1 MTRNQKLIVLHG
13 IYNRL
18 AWIINDLG
26 ELNREDYDKNLE
38 DALMQLEKIF
48 QLFEKITRKEEGQA

>member
-1 MTRNQKLIVLHG
+1 MTRNQKLIILHG

-26 ELNREDYDKNLE
+26 ELNREEYDKNLE
-38 DALMQLEKIF
+38 DALMQLKKIF
-48 QLFEKITRKEEGQA
+48 QLLEKIIRKEAGQA

>member
-18 AWIINDLG
+18 AWIINDLRD
-26 ELNREDYDKNLE
+26 LNREEYNKNLE
-38 DALMQLEKIF
+38 DSLMQLEKIF
-48 QLFEKITRKEEGQA
+48 QLFEKIIRKEEGQA

>member
-1 MTRNQKLIVLHG
+1 MTRNQKLIILHS

-26 ELNREDYDKNLE
+26 ELNREEYDKNLE
-38 DALMQLEKIF
+38 DALMQLKKIF
-48 QLFEKITRKEEGQA
+48 QLFEKIIRKEAGQA

>member
-1 MTRNQKLIVLHG
+1 MTRSQQLIILHG

-18 AWIINDLG
+18 AWIILDLR
-26 ELNREDYDKNLE
+26 ELNRDKYDKNLE

-48 QLFEKITRKEEGQA
+48 QLFEKIIRKEEGQA

>member
-38 DALMQLEKIF
+38 NALMQLEKIF
-48 QLFEKITRKEEGQA
+48 QLFEKIIRKEEGQA